1 MLHLQRLI
9 IQGIRSF
16 NPDEPVDIKFSLLTI
31 FHGPDDVGKTTII
44 DSLKYAL
51 TGNLPP
57 NCDNEECFVH
67 DVQYSKRSMICGQT
81 RLIFIDTQNKS
92 TEITRNLSLFS
103 PKQNNQTTIRFIQDD
118 AIISQDNNPIG
129 VNNEALEFRSFE
141 ISRVVLDY
149 IIFCHQEE
157 TNWPLSDGKV
167 LKERFDDI
175 FGYLKANLGLK
186 KQEPISSFHKRKME
200 EINKLLKQFWQV
212 ANQEKDDDY
221 IIIRSEEE
229 ERSASDK
236 RRTYNYRV
244 VMVRNGQE
252 MDMKGRCSAGEKV
265 LASLVIRLA
274 LAVIFGQNFPVIILD
289 EPTTN
294 LNDTANICSFGN
306 AVISLIDHYKF
317 QFIITS
323 HDEEFIQFLE
333 YGYFRQQHYKVFK
346 NERGYSSLVHESIG
360 NETEDT
366 FPLCNQPII
375 DLKERINEEEN
386 SLESTTKRTKRN

>member
-1 MLHLQRLI
+1 M
-9 IQGIRSF
+9 
-16 NPDEPVDIKFSLLTI
+16 
-31 FHGPDDVGKTTII
+31 
-44 DSLKYAL
+44 
-51 TGNLPP
+51 
-57 NCDNEECFVH
+57 
-67 DVQYSKRSMICGQT
+67 
-81 RLIFIDTQNKS
+81 
-92 TEITRNLSLFS
+92 
-103 PKQNNQTTIRFIQDD
+103 
-118 AIISQDNNPIG
+118 
-129 VNNEALEFRSFE
+129 
-141 ISRVVLDY
+141 
-149 IIFCHQEE
+149 
-157 TNWPLSDGKV
+157 
-167 LKERFDDI
+167 
-175 FGYLKANLGLK
+175 
-186 KQEPISSFHKRKME
+186 
-200 EINKLLKQFWQV
+200 KQFWQV
-212 ANQEKDDDY
+212 AYQEKDVDY